1 LLYQRKYGPL
11 NESSGHDYRLPMSLE
26 GKKKYLAR
34 NKRERIM
41 AKMSVSGDSRDASDN
56 TPMTIGEIATAVAKK
71 KTKGATKKR
80 AIKTAA
86 KKAGKKAKKHLSP
99 A

>member
-1 LLYQRKYGPL
+1 MNPRDMITGY
-11 NESSGHDYRLPMSLE
+11 
-26 GKKKYLAR
+26 KKKYLAR

-41 AKMSVSGDSRDASDN
+41 AKKSVSGDSRDASDN